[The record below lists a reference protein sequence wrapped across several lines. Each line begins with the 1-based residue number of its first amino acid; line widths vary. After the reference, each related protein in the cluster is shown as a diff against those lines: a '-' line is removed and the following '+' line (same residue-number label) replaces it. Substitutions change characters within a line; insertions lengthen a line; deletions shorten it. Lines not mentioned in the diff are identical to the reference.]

1 MQNVQSNPI
10 TVKRSGVV
18 LKGFKDAASQ
28 FGFFVAGISLL
39 LVGWWIVGQNIKD
52 LPTPIDVF
60 QALKTLLSDPYYERG
75 PNDRG
80 ILNLLLSSLSRV
92 AGGFL
97 LGALVAIPL
106 GVLMG
111 SVPFAKR
118 LIDPIV
124 QLLRPVSPLA
134 WFPIGLTVF
143 QSAEPATVFIIFI
156 TALWPT
162 VINTA
167 FGVANLPKDFK
178 NVARVFKFTP
188 GQYITKVL
196 IPFALPHII
205 TGLRIS
211 FGIAWMVIVAAEMLS
226 GKSGIGFYVWD
237 AWNALNLSNVISAI
251 FIIGFT
257 GLLFDRFFGFLERK
271 VKYE

>member
-39 LVGWWIVGQNIKD
+39 LLGWWIVGQNIKD
-52 LPTPIDVF
+52 LPTPLDVF
-60 QALKTLLSDPYYERG
+60 NALRTMLSDPYYERG

-111 SVPFAKR
+111 SVPFAKK

-188 GQYITKVL
+188 VSTSPRCSFPLPCPTSSPVCASPSGLPGWSLWPQKCSL
-196 IPFALPHII
+196 ANLALD
-205 TGLRIS
+205 S
-211 FGIAWMVIVAAEMLS
+211 SS
-226 GKSGIGFYVWD
+226 GTPG
-237 AWNALNLSNVISAI
+237 
-251 FIIGFT
+251 T
-257 GLLFDRFFGFLERK
+257 P
-271 VKYE
+271 

>member
-1 MQNVQSNPI
+1 MQNVQYKATAS
-10 TVKRSGVV
+10 RSTGVV
-18 LKGFKDAASQ
+18 LKGFKNAASQ
-28 FGFFVAGISLL
+28 LGFFVAGISLL
-39 LVGWWIVGQNIKD
+39 LLGWWIVGQNIKD
-52 LPTPIDVF
+52 LPTPLDVF
-60 QALKTLLSDPYYERG
+60 GALKTMFAEPYYERG

-92 AGGFL
+92 ASGFA
-97 LGALVAIPL
+97 LGALIAIPL

-111 SVPFAKR
+111 SIPFAKK

-167 FGVANLPKDFK
+167 FGVSNLPKDFK

-188 GQYITKVL
+188 AQYISKVL
-196 IPFALPHII
+196 IPFALPHIL

-226 GKSGIGFYVWD
+226 GKSGIGFFVWD
-237 AWNALNLSNVISAI
+237 AWNALSLPNVIAAI
-251 FIIGFT
+251 FIIGVT
-257 GLLFDRFFGFLERK
+257 GLLFDRFFGFLERM